1 MAEHYSKPSRRDE
14 RRKLIFGASY
24 FRPGRRERR
33 PERRNVNARA
43 HARKPWEKILA
54 PDFLRKFFF
63 FRSEPL
69 SPPHSIFSSV
79 VIPYRPMKRNL
90 ASAQHLDIRSVWN
103 SNNCLFVKEFLN
115 FFLPAIS
122 FGIILYLLSISICK
136 KRRIKK
142 LWMKK
147 LCKSDENFDRY
158 LDRRNVHVVASSND
172 STRQKDK
179 RRRK

>member
-1 MAEHYSKPSRRDE
+1 MIARRAPTMAEHYSKPSRRDE

-54 PDFLRKFFF
+54 PTSCANSSSFEA
-63 FRSEPL
+63 SHY
-69 SPPHSIFSSV
+69 PPHPFSHPSLHLIDRWN
-79 VIPYRPMKRNL
+79 VISLLP
-90 ASAQHLDIRSVWN
+90 LDNFSFRMEFET
-103 SNNCLFVKEFLN
+103 LFVCNEFLN
-115 FFLPAIS
+115 FFLPRYPLE
-122 FGIILYLLSISICK
+122 LYLLSISICK

-147 LCKSDENFDRY
+147 QCKSDENLDRY
-158 LDRRNVHVVASSND
+158 LDRRNVHVVSSSD
-172 STRQKDK
+172 SREG
-179 RRRK
+179 